1 MSSESLETT
10 SASTPLAHP
19 ATAPSVP
26 SEAPD
31 IPELSDLPPPPVGA
45 PVEAPE
51 AVARTRRGRRRQRVR
66 ARKVTR
72 VIRRVEPWSVL
83 RVSVVLYA
91 CLWLVLT
98 VAGVILWQ
106 VARATGTLDNVE
118 DFLATA
124 LADRSFTIDGKRVL
138 LSSLA
143 AGGVLLFAGTGLTV
157 LLAVL
162 FNLVSELTGG
172 VRVAVVE
179 LETATPV
186 AESSDDGGDVD
197 GSSSPDDGG

>member
-1 MSSESLETT
+1 MLDHEEQFLFKEEILH
-10 SASTPLAHP
+10 LAN
-19 ATAPSVP
+19 AMA
-26 SEAPD
+26 
-31 IPELSDLPPPPVGA
+31 
-45 PVEAPE
+45 
-51 AVARTRRGRRRQRVR
+51 
-66 ARKVTR
+66 
-72 VIRRVEPWSVL
+72 EP
-83 RVSVVLYA
+83 
-91 CLWLVLT
+91 
-98 VAGVILWQ
+98 
-106 VARATGTLDNVE
+106 GTLDNVE